1 MAMRG
6 GTPGDAQLPEPKAA
20 EATALAPAGAS
31 APSTRGGSNPKGI
44 PPSPMTSPTPV
55 SAPESEIL
63 AEESEFFL
71 AALREADAFTA
82 AARASVD
89 EWDRL
94 RRLHELRRTRR
105 AIEQELERKLY
116 KLQLLKERLRQH
128 VPHHSA
134 PAAAAPAGGKK
145 EEDGG
150 QGTGRQQYPPPL
162 LALSDVAPAAPY
174 LEATGK
180 RKREENG
187 GRDIARQRNPHRLS
201 RCHGPREA
209 LEMWAASFGV
219 FDDSV

>member
-1 MAMRG
+1 MAMRD

-63 AEESEFFL
+63 AEGSEIL
-71 AALREADAFTA
+71 AAALREADG
-82 AARASVD
+82 R
-89 EWDRL
+89 
-94 RRLHELRRTRR
+94 RRLQELRRTRR
-105 AIEQELERKLY
+105 AIEQELERKLH
-116 KLQLLKERLRQH
+116 KLQLLKERLRQQ

-150 QGTGRQQYPPPL
+150 QGTGRQQCPPPL
-162 LALSDVAPAAPY
+162 LALSDSPRSAPY

-180 RKREENG
+180 RKREDNG
-187 GRDIARQRNPHRLS
+187 GREIARQRDPHRLS
-201 RCHGPREA
+201 GCLGPREA
-209 LEMWAASFGV
+209 LETWATSFGV
-219 FDDSV
+219 FDDSM